1 MPDTQTNDPGAASGV
16 QVSVLGAG
24 NWGTT
29 IAHLIGQNG
38 FKVNLWARSP
48 ELVTEINEHHRNS
61 QYLAGLEGVR
71 LSDNIIAT
79 SSLEQAVRGVPLVFI
94 VIPSQAFRGVCQQLG
109 GLVQPSQ
116 LAVHATKGL
125 ELGSYKRMTQI
136 MLEETCL
143 RRIGV
148 LSGPNIAREMIEG
161 KPAGTVLASRF
172 PRVIELARAHL
183 KSNQLRVYGNTD
195 VVGVELG
202 GTLKNIV
209 AIAAGM
215 ATQMQLGENAKSL
228 LITRGL
234 SEIARLGVA
243 LGADPMSFS
252 GLSGIGDLMV
262 TCASP
267 ISRNHRV
274 GAALARGL
282 SLREAIESL
291 GMVAEG
297 IKASQIAFE
306 LTNDLNIRSP
316 LMHGV
321 YRVVHE
327 GLDPRAA
334 LSELMNAAV
343 QDDIDPSLVRAATST
358 PTTAGPP
365 GVRHGS

>member
-1 MPDTQTNDPGAASGV
+1 MADQRRAPQAEIG
-16 QVSVLGAG
+16 VSVLGAG

-38 FKVNLWARSP
+38 HRVLLWARSP
-48 ELVTEINEHHRNS
+48 ELAAEINDQRANER
-61 QYLAGLEGVR
+61 YLPGLP
-71 LSDNIIAT
+71 LSENIVAT
-79 SSLEQAVRGVPLVFI
+79 SDLEQAVRGVPLVFI
-94 VIPSQAFRGVCQQLG
+94 VIPSQAFRSVCQQLG
-109 GLVQPSQ
+109 ELVVPSQ

-125 ELGSYKRMTQI
+125 ELRTYQRMTQI
-136 MLEETCL
+136 MLAETCL

-148 LSGPNIAREMIEG
+148 LSGPNIAREMMQG
-161 KPAGTVLASRF
+161 LPAGTVVASRF
-172 PRVIELARAHL
+172 PRVIRVARDVL
-183 KSNQLRVYGNTD
+183 KSKQLRVYGNTD

-202 GTLKNIV
+202 GTLKNII

-243 LGADPMSFS
+243 LGADPMTFS
-252 GLSGIGDLMV
+252 GLAGIGDLMV

-274 GAALARGL
+274 GAALARGMTL
-282 SLREAIESL
+282 DQAVASL

-297 IKASQIAFE
+297 VKASKIAFE
-306 LTNDLNIRSP
+306 LTNQLDMRSP
-316 LMHGV
+316 LIHGV

-327 GLDPRAA
+327 GVEPRVA
-334 LSELMNAAV
+334 LAELMAGAV
-343 QDDIDPSLVRAATST
+343 QDDIDPMLVRAA
-358 PTTAGPP
+358 GR
-365 GVRHGS
+365 GQ

>member
-1 MPDTQTNDPGAASGV
+1 MADNPHSQVSA

-38 FKVNLWARSP
+38 FKVKLWARKP
-48 ELVTEINEHHRNS
+48 ELAAEINEHRRNS
-61 QYLAGLEGVR
+61 QYLSGMEAVR
-71 LSDNIIAT
+71 LSDNIVAT
-79 SSLEQAVRGVPLVFI
+79 SSLAEAVRGIPLVFI
-94 VIPSQAFRGVCQQLG
+94 VIPSQSFRSVCEQIG
-109 GLVQPSQ
+109 ELVQPSQ

-161 KPAGTVLASRF
+161 KPAGTVVASRF
-172 PRVIELARAHL
+172 PRVIEVTREHL
-183 KSNQLRVYGNTD
+183 KSKQLRIYGNTD

-202 GTLKNIV
+202 GTLKNII

-252 GLSGIGDLMV
+252 GLAGIGDLMV

-274 GAALARGL
+274 GAALARGMSL
-282 SLREAIESL
+282 SEAIESL

-297 IKASQIAFE
+297 VKASKIAFE
-306 LTNDLNIRSP
+306 LTRDLNIRSP

-343 QDDIDPSLVRAATST
+343 QDDIDPSLVRAATPATGSSG
-358 PTTAGPP
+358 GP
-365 GVRHGS
+365 GKGRQS